1 MKFMSRFYWLTSLLL
16 TSTVNAGEWNGVGEI
31 EKMYIY
37 PTYAVIVQGNSGQG
51 AAGCANDKAWSFEWS
66 QFDVPTQNRIQS
78 MLLSAYTTNTAIQVV
93 VETNACGPEG
103 KMKVGSDESFY
114 N

>member
-1 MKFMSRFYWLTSLLL
+1 MSSTLKRLVWSALLL
-16 TSTVNAGEWNGVGEI
+16 LATGVSAGEWNGVGEI

-37 PTYAVIVQGNSGQG
+37 PTYAVVVQGNSGQG
-51 AAGCANDKAWSFEWS
+51 AAGCANDKTWSFEWS

-103 KMKVGSDESFY
+103 KKKFTGQI
-114 N
+114 NLP

>member
-1 MKFMSRFYWLTSLLL
+1 MPSILKGMICSTLILL
-16 TSTVNAGEWNGVGEI
+16 TSMVNAGEWNGVGEI

-37 PTYAVIVQGNSGQG
+37 TTYAVIVQGNSGPG
-51 AAGCANDKAWSFEWS
+51 TAGCVNDKAWSFYWS

-78 MLLSAYTTNTAIQVV
+78 ILLSAYVSKIPIQVV

-103 KMKVGSDESFY
+103 KKKFSGQI
-114 N
+114 NLP